1 MVQMRMVLVMAE
13 INRKKFKI
21 FSLSANRALAEEI
34 AKHMMVSLGECAISR
49 FADGEIQVEIGETVR
64 GHHVFVIQPTSR
76 PVNENLMELLVMVDA
91 LKRASAKT
99 INLVVPYY
107 GYSRQD
113 RKARARQPITAKLV
127 ANLIEA
133 AGATRMMTMDLH
145 ASQIQGF
152 FDIPIDDFRALPSM
166 AKYFMDKKLEDVVVV
181 APDHGGATRA
191 RNLADYLDAPTAI
204 IDKRRPRPNV
214 AEVMG
219 LIGDVEGKTAIIID
233 DMVDTAGSLQV
244 GANALAQRGAKAVY
258 AACTHPILSGSAI
271 ERLENSALIELVTTN
286 TICLGEDKK
295 SHKIKQLSIGYL
307 LAEGIKHILNDQ
319 PVSDLFKPMAGIKY

>member
-1 MVQMRMVLVMAE
+1 MAE

-21 FSLSANRALAEEI
+21 FSLSANRGLAQEIADNLGVPLAEC
-34 AKHMMVSLGECAISR
+34 STSR
-49 FADGEIQVEIGETVR
+49 FADGEIQVEIEETVR
-64 GHHVFVIQPTSR
+64 GHHVFVVQPTHT

-152 FDIPIDDFRALPSM
+152 FDIPIDDFRAIPII
-166 AKYFMDKKLEDVVVV
+166 AKYFLEKNLEDVVVV

-191 RNLADYLDAPTAI
+191 RQLAEYLDAPIAI
-204 IDKRRPRPNV
+204 IDKRRPKPNV

-219 LIGDVEGKTAIIID
+219 LIGEVKGKTAVIID
-233 DMVDTAGSLQV
+233 DMIDTAGTLQT
-244 GANALAQRGAKAVY
+244 ASNALTERGAKAVY
-258 AACTHPILSGSAI
+258 AACTHPILSGPAVDRI
-271 ERLENSALIELVTTN
+271 ENSTLVELVTTN
-286 TICLGEDKK
+286 TICLDEKK
-295 SHKIKQLSIGYL
+295 KTPKIKQLSVGHL
-307 LAEGIKHILNDQ
+307 LAEAVKHILNDQ
-319 PVSDLFKPMAGIKY
+319 PVSVLFEKK

>member
-1 MVQMRMVLVMAE
+1 MAE
-13 INRKKFKI
+13 INRKKFKV
-21 FSLSANRALAEEI
+21 FSLSANPGLAQEI
-34 AKHMMVSLGECAISR
+34 ADNLGVSLAKCSVSR
-49 FADGEIQVEIGETVR
+49 FADGETQVEIEETVR
-64 GHHVFVIQPTSR
+64 GHHVFVVQPTHT
-76 PVNENLMELLVMVDA
+76 PVNENLMELLIMVDA

-152 FDIPIDDFRALPSM
+152 FDIPIDDFRAMPII
-166 AKYFMDKKLEDVVVV
+166 AKYFIEKDLEDVVVV

-191 RNLADYLDAPTAI
+191 RELAEYLDAPLAI
-204 IDKRRPRPNV
+204 IDKRRPKPNV

-219 LIGDVEGKTAIIID
+219 LIGEVEGKTALIID
-233 DMVDTAGSLQV
+233 DMIDTAGTLQTA
-244 GANALAQRGAKAVY
+244 ANALTERGAKAVY
-258 AACTHPILSGSAI
+258 AACTHPILSGPAVDRIDEST
-271 ERLENSALIELVTTN
+271 LVELVTTN
-286 TICLGEDKK
+286 TICLDRKK
-295 SHKIKQLSIGYL
+295 ESPKIVQLSVGHL
-307 LAEGIKHILNDQ
+307 LAELVKHILNDQ
-319 PVSDLFKPMAGIKY
+319 PVSVLFEKKE

>member
-1 MVQMRMVLVMAE
+1 MAE

-21 FSLSANRALAEEI
+21 FSLSANRALAKEI
-34 AKHMMVSLGECAISR
+34 AEYMNVPLSDCSISR
-49 FADGEIQVEIGETVR
+49 FADGEIQIDIGETVR
-64 GHHVFVIQPTSR
+64 GHHVFVVQPTHT
-76 PVNENLMELLVMVDA
+76 PVNENIMELLVMVDA

-99 INLVVPYY
+99 INLIVPYY

-152 FDIPIDDFRALPSM
+152 FDIPIDDFRALPTM
-166 AKYFMDKKLEDVVVV
+166 AKYFMEKNLEDVVV
-181 APDHGGATRA
+181 ASPDHGGATRA
-191 RNLADYLDAPTAI
+191 RKLAEYLDVPIAI
-204 IDKRRPRPNV
+204 IDKRRPKPNV

-219 LIGDVEGKTAIIID
+219 LIGEVEGKTAVIID
-233 DMVDTAGSLQV
+233 DMIDTAGTLQTA
-244 GANALAQRGAKAVY
+244 ANELQKRGAKAVY
-258 AACTHPILSGSAI
+258 AACTHPILSGPAV
-271 ERLENSALIELVTTN
+271 ERIDDSALVELVTTN
-286 TICLGEDKK
+286 TICLDDKK
-295 SHKIKQLSIGYL
+295 KSDKINQLSIGYL

-319 PVSDLFKPMAGIKY
+319 PVSDLFKPMAGIAEWQGDY

>member
-1 MVQMRMVLVMAE
+1 MAE

-21 FSLSANRALAEEI
+21 FSLSANQELAAE
-34 AKHMMVSLGECAISR
+34 VSTYLGVPLSECTTSR
-49 FADGEIQVEIGETVR
+49 FADGEISVDIGETVR
-64 GHHVFVIQPTSR
+64 GHHVFVIQPTSN

-99 INLVVPYY
+99 INLIVPYY

-127 ANLIEA
+127 ANLIVA
-133 AGATRMMTMDLH
+133 SGATRMMTMDLH

-152 FDIPIDDFRALPSM
+152 FDIPIDDFRALPTM
-166 AKYFMDKKLEDVVVV
+166 AKYFIEKDLEDIVVV

-191 RNLADYLDAPTAI
+191 RKLAEYLNAPIAI

-219 LIGDVEGKTAIIID
+219 LIGEVEGKTAIIID
-233 DMVDTAGSLQV
+233 DMIDTAGTLQIA
-244 GANALAQRGAKAVY
+244 ANALAERGAKAVY
-258 AACTHPILSGSAI
+258 AACTHPILSGPAVDRI
-271 ERLENSALIELVTTN
+271 KDSALVEMVTTN
-286 TICLGEDKK
+286 TISLANKELCD
-295 SHKIKQLSIGYL
+295 KIKQLSIGYL
-307 LAEGIKHILNDQ
+307 FAEGIKHILNDQ
-319 PVSDLFKPMAGIKY
+319 PVSDLFKPMAGIAE

>member
-1 MVQMRMVLVMAE
+1 MAE

-34 AKHMMVSLGECAISR
+34 AEYMKVPLGACTTSR

-64 GHHVFVIQPTSR
+64 GHHVFVVQPTHT

-99 INLVVPYY
+99 INLIVPYY

-152 FDIPIDDFRALPSM
+152 FDIPIDDFRALPTM
-166 AKYFMDKKLEDVVVV
+166 AKYFIEKDLEDIVVV

-191 RNLADYLDAPTAI
+191 RKLAEYLETPIAI
-204 IDKRRPRPNV
+204 IDKRRPKPNV

-219 LIGDVEGKTAIIID
+219 LIGEVAGKTAIIID
-233 DMVDTAGSLQV
+233 DMIDTAGTLQTA
-244 GANALAQRGAKAVY
+244 ANALAERGAKAVY
-258 AACTHPILSGSAI
+258 AACTHPILSGAAVERI
-271 ERLENSALIELVTTN
+271 EKSALVELVTTN

-295 SHKIKQLSIGYL
+295 SDKIKQLCIGYL
-307 LAEGIKHILNDQ
+307 LAEGIKHILNDE
-319 PVSDLFKPMAGIKY
+319 PVSDLFKPMAGLTE